1 MVAEGRLS
9 RVKLRMSGLGL
20 TLSCSDQT
28 SIHADVQHGV
38 ILQLSLDALL
48 VYAHVCA
55 GAKAAANRRKLAVAS
70 SIGLSSLPPAQQLR
84 HTLSLF
90 AVQKI
95 WWRWRGVDD
104 CSPLLEPAYP
114 FRTTPRLLGQEAVL
128 VDYLTAWGVA
138 AVTDRL
144 GHQLDSLLPEES
156 VPPDIASNRPPA
168 RIVPLAELTAPLSQL
183 ASLLLKQTC
192 QPIQAKVVK
201 LLKDAHAAGIGCG
214 RARVLTSRQTII
226 QRVQACPL
234 ALCGSS
240 FCSPAL
246 LRDERVI
253 NLIITHLKSRGYL
266 SETEDDPSMIYY
278 LA

>member
-90 AVQKI
+90 NVQKI
-95 WWRWRGVDD
+95 WWRRGVD
-104 CSPLLEPAYP
+104 LEPAYP
-114 FRTTPRLLGQEAVL
+114 FCTTPRLLGQKAVL

-234 ALCGSS
+234 ALCSSS